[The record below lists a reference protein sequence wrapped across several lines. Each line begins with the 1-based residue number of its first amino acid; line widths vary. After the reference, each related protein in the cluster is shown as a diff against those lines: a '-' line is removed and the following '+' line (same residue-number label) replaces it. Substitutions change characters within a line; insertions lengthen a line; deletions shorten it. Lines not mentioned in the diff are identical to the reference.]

1 METVAN
7 EKMYRLKPEKI
18 REIIQEQGLKH
29 WWVAEFAGVHKTTLR
44 RWLSGRVKR
53 ARACNVINLAK
64 ILESPERVIV
74 FADR

>member
-1 METVAN
+1 METLADG
-7 EKMYRLKPEKI
+7 KMYRLNPEKI
-18 REIIQEQGLKH
+18 REIIHQQGLKY

-53 ARACNVINLAK
+53 ARACNIINLAK

-74 FADR
+74 FAEG